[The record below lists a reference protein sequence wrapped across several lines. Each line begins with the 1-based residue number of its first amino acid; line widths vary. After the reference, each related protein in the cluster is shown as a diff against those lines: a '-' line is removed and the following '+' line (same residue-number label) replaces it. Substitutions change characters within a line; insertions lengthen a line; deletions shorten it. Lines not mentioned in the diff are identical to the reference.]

1 MAIKLQKIEAGQG
14 PVFMLNMLKF
24 KDRKVYFD
32 QYLPVFN
39 QVVGQLGIEGVRVSF
54 TGKVVANIV
63 ASENES
69 WDGILM
75 VEYPDANAFKT
86 IAESEEYH
94 DLAEPLRLAAL
105 EDLKLFMTQRTS
117 L

>member
-24 KDRKVYFD
+24 KDRTLYFE
-32 QYLPVFN
+32 QYLPAFN
-39 QVVGQLGIEGVRVSF
+39 QVVTQLEIEGVKVSF
-54 TGKVVANIV
+54 VGKVVANIV
-63 ASENES
+63 VPVNES
-69 WDGILM
+69 WDGILL

-86 IAESEEYH
+86 VAESEEYH